1 MMKHVLLAALGFVAF
16 AGPAAAA
23 PIDVVASFSILGDM
37 VKTVAAYNAGPRP
50 VQKANGVP
58 NITET
63 KGYVTKVIKLYR
75 IYKGLD

>member
-37 VKTVAAYNAGPRP
+37 VKTR
-50 VQKANGVP
+50 
-58 NITET
+58 
-63 KGYVTKVIKLYR
+63 
-75 IYKGLD
+75 